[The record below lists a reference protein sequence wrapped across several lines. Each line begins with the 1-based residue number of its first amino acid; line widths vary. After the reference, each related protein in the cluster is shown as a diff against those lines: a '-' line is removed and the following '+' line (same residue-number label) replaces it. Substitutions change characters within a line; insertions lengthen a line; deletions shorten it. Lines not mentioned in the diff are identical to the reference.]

1 VRLPDHGTTLGIHL
15 SNVVLDCEIERKTFD
30 AGVES
35 VTARRFP
42 ATFLACCPMLDAFR
56 FAGA

>member
-1 VRLPDHGTTLGIHL
+1 VQLLDHGTTPGIHL
-15 SNVVLDCEIERKTFD
+15 SNVGLDCEIERKTFD

-35 VTARRFP
+35 VIARRFP
-42 ATFLACCPMLDAFR
+42 ATFRACCPMLDAFW